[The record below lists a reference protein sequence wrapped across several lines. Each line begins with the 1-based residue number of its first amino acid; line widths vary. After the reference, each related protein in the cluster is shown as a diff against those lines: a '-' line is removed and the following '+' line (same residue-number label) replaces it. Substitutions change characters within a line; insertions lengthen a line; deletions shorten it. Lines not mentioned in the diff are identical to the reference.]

1 MSVDDYIPEWAK
13 EPSAPMDIDSPTQP
27 SMWREALVA
36 ALIAGVVVG
45 SAVLLANQA
54 PPSTSPPDDNA
65 DDDELVTSTEEL
77 EAAARLGVD
86 VDASDDV
93 VRAALRE
100 RLVASRIHPDQ
111 GGDHDV
117 AAQLIAAKN
126 LLCARARRRE
136 RTDAE
141 ATT

>member
-1 MSVDDYIPEWAK
+1 MSVDDYIPDWAK
-13 EPSAPMDIDSPTQP
+13 EPSAPRDDEAPMQP
-27 SMWREALVA
+27 SAWREALLA
-36 ALIAGVVVG
+36 ALFAGVVVG
-45 SAVLLANQA
+45 SAVLLANQP
-54 PPSTSPPDDNA
+54 PPSTPPPGEDA
-65 DDDELVTSTEEL
+65 EDDELVTPTEEL

-86 VDASDDV
+86 VDASADV

-100 RLVASRIHPDQ
+100 RLAASRIHPDQ

-141 ATT
+141 ATK